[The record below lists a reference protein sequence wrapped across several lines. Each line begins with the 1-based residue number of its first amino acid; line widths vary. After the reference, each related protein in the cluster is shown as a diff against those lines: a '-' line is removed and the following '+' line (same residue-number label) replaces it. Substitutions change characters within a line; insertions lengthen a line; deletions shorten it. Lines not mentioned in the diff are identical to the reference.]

1 MKRHGLKRRMSALGT
16 VVGLGVALP
25 FALSA
30 PAHAQSTLTVD
41 KSHEGNFARGGQGLY
56 TITLT
61 SGSETGRLDITDN
74 LPTGVTATNLG
85 GLLGD
90 FCELTNGGATVHC
103 GDGLFFNAAGSATL
117 DVTVNIA
124 DDAPCS
130 VSNTVTVI
138 ETEAQGG
145 ETFTHSASDPTTITG
160 GDCDGG
166 NGGGGGSILPINL
179 NGVIPMFNNITTN
192 SNIDSP
198 GASNNSRQTFGLN
211 AP

>member
-1 MKRHGLKRRMSALGT
+1 MGVRATALG
-16 VVGLGVALP
+16 GFL
-25 FALSA
+25 
-30 PAHAQSTLTVD
+30 AQ
-41 KSHEGNFARGGQGLY
+41 FC
-56 TITLT
+56 
-61 SGSETGRLDITDN
+61 DI
-74 LPTGVTATNLG
+74 
-85 GLLGD
+85 
-90 FCELTNGGATVHC
+90 TNGGMTVHC
-103 GDGLFFNAAGSATL
+103 GDGLNFIGPLSVPL

-124 DDAPCS
+124 ADAPCS

-138 ETEAQGG
+138 ETETAEQGG

-166 NGGGGGSILPINL
+166 GSGGGGSILPINL

-198 GASNNSRQTFGLN
+198 GASNDSHQAFGLN